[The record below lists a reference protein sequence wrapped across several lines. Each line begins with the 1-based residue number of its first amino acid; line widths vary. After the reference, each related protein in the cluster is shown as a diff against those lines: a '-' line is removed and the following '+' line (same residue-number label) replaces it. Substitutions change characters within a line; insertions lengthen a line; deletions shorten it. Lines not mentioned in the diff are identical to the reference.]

1 MMVGN
6 MNLREGLVI
15 IMVTLG
21 SEVMPLCNNF
31 LLMEQSVD
39 SYPWNVTTGH
49 RFVHRHWLCRF
60 SVNAYESE
68 YSKID
73 DSGNI
78 YESGK
83 ISSSVNVVFKTEL

>member
-21 SEVMPLCNNF
+21 SKVMPLCNNF

-49 RFVHRHWLCRF
+49 RFVHRHLLSQLRLFRDCHERTSIFQENTANSTLC
-60 SVNAYESE
+60 N
-68 YSKID
+68 
-73 DSGNI
+73 
-78 YESGK
+78 
-83 ISSSVNVVFKTEL
+83 